1 MFTKN
6 NNKYNNKYNKNKNSK
21 TKKRG
26 KRRKLSK
33 IEKQK
38 NIEIIRNE
46 ILNGSPWANLM
57 SSETSDANEYAEIVS
72 AIDDF
77 NYATEREQTF
87 KSEREL
93 QDHLDKNI
101 TLLRDS
107 LDKYIKKRSKNIHKA
122 MVKQ

>member
-6 NNKYNNKYNKNKNSK
+6 NNKNNKYNKNKNSK
-21 TKKRG
+21 TQKRV

-38 NIEIIRNE
+38 NIERIRNE
-46 ILNGSPWANLM
+46 ILNGSPWSNRV
-57 SSETSDANEYAEIVS
+57 SSESSDANEYAEIVS

-87 KSEREL
+87 TSETEL
-93 QDHLDKNI
+93 QGHLDKNI
-101 TLLRDS
+101 KLLQVS
-107 LDKYIKKRSKNIHKA
+107 LDKYIEKRSKNIHKA
-122 MVKQ
+122 MVKL